1 MNVPETYE
9 DDNYGILFER
19 RSLMEDESAYQ
30 SAKLSMLPLMKQDEY
45 NEKLL
50 GRGRQP
56 RNFLQPGRPQGL
68 QTGQIDDRL
77 IRISGGV
84 PRMRRASFLFSEPF
98 MALFPGI
105 FGIGYEIGT
114 VFSPNCQFSYLFS

>member
-50 GRGRQP
+50 AAADSLG
-56 RNFLQPGRPQGL
+56 
-68 QTGQIDDRL
+68 
-77 IRISGGV
+77 IS
-84 PRMRRASFLFSEPF
+84 FNQD
-98 MALFPGI
+98 ALKAFKLDKLM
-105 FGIGYEIGT
+105 T
-114 VFSPNCQFSYLFS
+114 A